1 MAAFLVLAIRV
12 VLVLLL
18 LRLIAR
24 ILANVVRGYR
34 GEPRRIVDRGT
45 LRRG

>member
-1 MAAFLVLAIRV
+1 MGVLLLVALRV

-18 LRLIAR
+18 LRLILR
-24 ILANVVRGYR
+24 ILRNVVRGYR
-34 GEPRRIVDRGT
+34 GDPPVVRDMGT

>member
-1 MAAFLVLAIRV
+1 MAALFVLALRV

-18 LRLIAR
+18 LRLILR
-24 ILANVVRGYR
+24 ILANAIRGYR

>member
-1 MAAFLVLAIRV
+1 MGVLLLVALRV

-18 LRLIAR
+18 LRLILR
-24 ILANVVRGYR
+24 ILRNVVRGYR
-34 GEPRRIVDRGT
+34 GEPRRLRDMGT

>member
-1 MAAFLVLAIRV
+1 MGALVVLVRV

-18 LRLIAR
+18 LRLILR
-24 ILANVVRGYR
+24 VLANVVRGYR
-34 GEPRRIVDRGT
+34 EEPRLVRERGT

>member
-1 MAAFLVLAIRV
+1 MAALLLALRV

-18 LRLIAR
+18 LRLILR
-24 ILANVVRGYR
+24 VVANVIRGYR
-34 GEPRRIVDRGT
+34 GEPARLVRDRGT

>member
-1 MAAFLVLAIRV
+1 VAALLLALRV

-18 LRLIAR
+18 LRLILRFA
-24 ILANVVRGYR
+24 ANVIRGYR

>member
-1 MAAFLVLAIRV
+1 MGVLFLVAVRV

-18 LRLIAR
+18 LRLILR

-34 GEPRRIVDRGT
+34 GQPRIRDMGT

>member
-1 MAAFLVLAIRV
+1 MVALVVLLRV

-18 LRLIAR
+18 LRLIVRVA
-24 ILANVVRGYR
+24 ANVLRGYR
-34 GEPRRIVDRGT
+34 GEPRLVRDKGT

>member
-1 MAAFLVLAIRV
+1 VAALFVVALRV
-12 VLVLLL
+12 VLVLLF
-18 LRLIAR
+18 LRLILR

-34 GEPRRIVDRGT
+34 GT

>member
-1 MAAFLVLAIRV
+1 MGALLLVVLRV

-18 LRLIAR
+18 LRLIGRFVAAV
-24 ILANVVRGYR
+24 IRGYQ
-34 GEPRRIVDRGT
+34 GERPRIVDKGT

>member
-1 MAAFLVLAIRV
+1 MAALLVLALRV

-18 LRLIAR
+18 LRLIVRVA
-24 ILANVVRGYR
+24 ANALRGYR
-34 GEPRRIVDRGT
+34 GEPRRIVDKGT

>member
-1 MAAFLVLAIRV
+1 MAALLVLALRV

-18 LRLIAR
+18 LRLILR
-24 ILANVVRGYR
+24 VVANVVRGYR